1 MSQPQPARIVI
12 KVEFTPGSEEEA
24 ELVATDIANAVEE
37 VLKRYGF
44 ENRGFSFETHEVELN
59 IPKAMLEAEE
69 AEKDFEG
76 DILSRIKPYPKT
88 ALYLSKYCN
97 VTGIPLQA
105 RWLVLKYV
113 GLSRGYGMFTEDLN
127 VDGVPAL
134 ILDDYSNRFWPVVSF
149 LTRRE
154 VEQLRKKFEVL

>member
-44 ENRGFSFETHEVELN
+44 ENKGFSFETREVELEKE
-59 IPKAMLEAEE
+59 IKPK
-69 AEKDFEG
+69 AEKDSEEQDF
-76 DILSRIKPYPKT
+76 LSRIKPYPKT

-97 VTGIPLQA
+97 VTAVPLQA

-113 GLSRGYGMFTEDLN
+113 GRSRGYGVFAEDLDK
-127 VDGVPAL
+127 DGVPAL
-134 ILDDYSNRFWPVVSF
+134 ILDDYSNKFWPVVSF
-149 LTRRE
+149 LTSRE
-154 VEQLRKKFEVL
+154 VEVLKRKLEVL